1 MINSFH
7 HQFITIINYFSN
19 TFIFFL
25 LFLFG
30 YLEITGEAF
39 VTLSLIT
46 IFTQGFSA
54 NIRNIYLGSTNT
66 VNLKKEILF
75 RTFVGIIGIFFTI
88 LLIYI
93 FFGKSNILFHFSVI
107 FSTVINWI
115 LELPISNHEKI
126 KSKRIYYS
134 IYCIFFLVT
143 SLLLIIFNNILS
155 LSIFIF
161 LNSLFNI
168 LIYQK
173 FFRHIFNRNIFIVDV
188 KFDIGVFSSF
198 IKTVVNFSW
207 RYFIII
213 FVGRSDAS
221 FLFTGI
227 AIGSFFGTLFDVSY
241 GAFFLK
247 KIKNKKYLINFFFT
261 VYVFLILLILYFIKN
276 FMQFENIQLNI
287 LLTTIIFS
295 VFGAYFTIVALQKRQ
310 LLFEKVK
317 YIKACY
323 KADIY
328 IYTINFFIILIICII
343 NPQFLVISYF
353 VSSIFFYFV
362 YIILF
367 RNVHSKKTS

>member
-115 LELPISNHEKI
+115 LELPIANYEKI

-134 IYCIFFLVT
+134 INCIFFLVT

-173 FFRHIFNRNIFIVDV
+173 FFRHIFNCNIFIVDV
-188 KFDIGVFSSF
+188 KFDIGIFSTF

-213 FVGRSDAS
+213 FVGSSDAS
-221 FLFTGI
+221 FLFMGI
-227 AIGSFFGTLFDVSY
+227 AIGSLIFEDK
-241 GAFFLK
+241 FLK
-247 KIKNKKYLINFFFT
+247 ILDFFKN
-261 VYVFLILLILYFIKN
+261 
-276 FMQFENIQLNI
+276 
-287 LLTTIIFS
+287 
-295 VFGAYFTIVALQKRQ
+295 
-310 LLFEKVK
+310 
-317 YIKACY
+317 
-323 KADIY
+323 
-328 IYTINFFIILIICII
+328 
-343 NPQFLVISYF
+343 
-353 VSSIFFYFV
+353 
-362 YIILF
+362 
-367 RNVHSKKTS
+367 